1 MRVLQLRN
9 GICPLICGLNL
20 QYSNGYSSCVGRS
33 RDELSPTEAV
43 ILGLLGF
50 AELEGEQGMS
60 GYDLLR
66 AFARS
71 PGMMWAPTKG
81 HMYAILPR
89 LVSQGWATS
98 REVVQAKRPTKQL
111 YRITRKGRNA
121 LRAWLAAP
129 VEAGQERDMLL
140 VKIFFGDLGDRD
152 AILGH
157 IARRREQAEALR
169 KQIRVF
175 QREAERAGDQDLYP
189 WLTRRHALAWANF
202 TVRWA
207 TEAEEAIR
215 SSRTI

>member
-1 MRVLQLRN
+1 M
-9 GICPLICGLNL
+9 
-20 QYSNGYSSCVGRS
+20 GRAP
-33 RDELSPTEAV
+33 DELSPTEAV

-50 AELEGEQGMS
+50 AELEGAKGRS

-89 LVSQGWATS
+89 LVSEGWATS
-98 REVVQAKRPTKQL
+98 REVVQPKRPTKQL
-111 YRITRKGRNA
+111 YRITRKGRSA

-129 VEAGQERDMLL
+129 PEAGQERDMLL

-157 IARRREQAEALR
+157 IARRREEAEALR
-169 KQIRVF
+169 KQVRAF
-175 QREAERAGDQDLYP
+175 QRDAERAGDRDLYP
-189 WLTRRHALAWANF
+189 WVTRRHALAWAQF

-207 TEAEEAIR
+207 AEAEEAIR
-215 SSRTI
+215 SSRELN

>member
-1 MRVLQLRN
+1 
-9 GICPLICGLNL
+9 
-20 QYSNGYSSCVGRS
+20 VGRVS
-33 RDELSPTEAV
+33 DELSPTEAV
-43 ILGLLGF
+43 ILGLLGL
-50 AELEGEQGMS
+50 AELEGAKGMS

-89 LVSQGWATS
+89 LVDQGWATS
-98 REVVQAKRPTKQL
+98 REVVQQKRPTKQV
-111 YRITRKGRNA
+111 YRITRRGRSA

-157 IARRREQAEALR
+157 IARRRAEAEELR
-169 KQIRVF
+169 TQIRSF
-175 QREAERAGDQDLYP
+175 QRDAERAGDTHLYP
-189 WLTRRHALAWANF
+189 WLTRRHALAWAQF
-202 TVRWA
+202 TVRW
-207 TEAEEAIR
+207 TVEAEEAIR
-215 SSRTI
+215 SSRPS

>member
-1 MRVLQLRN
+1 
-9 GICPLICGLNL
+9 
-20 QYSNGYSSCVGRS
+20 VGRS

-215 SSRTI
+215 SSRGT